1 MEIENIKQL
10 KKGLLEGKEQE
21 IPENTSNEFFGEIG
35 IEKIEALKKS
45 NEEIENLIIG
55 RKKLSLQIIE
65 EGEKIKKEINTFII
79 ENDRTPMADPRDKMR
94 EKNDLRHKKIGIAEM
109 QLSER
114 INCWKDIANL
124 KKELRVNEQELT
136 EKEERSKMLTRLM
149 EDED

>member
-10 KKGLLEGKEQE
+10 KKGLLEPQEQE
-21 IPENTSNEFFGEIG
+21 IPENTSTEFFGEIG

-45 NEEIENLIIG
+45 NEEIGNLIVG

-65 EGEKIKKEINTFII
+65 EGEKIKKEINAFIL
-79 ENDRTPMADPRDKMR
+79 ENDRTPMTDPKDRLR

-149 EDED
+149 EDTE